1 MEISIEKVQLKSIR
15 SGLNTLISTPDT
27 EEFEISTNL
36 FFVIKLKKKISVR
49 YKLNVKDPLNL
60 TT

>member
-36 FFVIKLKKKISVR
+36 FFVIKLKKKSQW
-49 YKLNVKDPLNL
+49 D
-60 TT
+60 TS